1 MTGTILFSYGASL
14 AGAGA
19 PGAGGW
25 TLAAAAAPGGLGGL
39 LTSPVVPMVLMFGVF
54 YVVLILPMRKRQRAL
69 QQQIENLKKGDRVVT
84 NGGLYGEVAA
94 IEPTVVLLK
103 VADNVRLRVAKSAIA
118 GLEGDGEKGAK

>member
-1 MTGTILFSYGASL
+1 MTGTILSSPSIA
-14 AGAGA
+14 
-19 PGAGGW
+19 
-25 TLAAAAAPGGLGGL
+25 LAAAAPAAGGLGAL
-39 LTSPVVPMVLMFGVF
+39 LTSPVVPMVLMFAVF

-118 GLEGDGEKGAK
+118 GLEGDGDKGAK